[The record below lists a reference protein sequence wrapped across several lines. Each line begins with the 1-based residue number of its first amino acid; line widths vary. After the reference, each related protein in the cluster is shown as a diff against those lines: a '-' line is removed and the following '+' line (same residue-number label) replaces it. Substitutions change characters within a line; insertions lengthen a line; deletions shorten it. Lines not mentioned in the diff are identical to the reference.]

1 MMLFVPIYQTT
12 NYWPNINRLGCIIT
26 RVVRSS
32 VHRGF
37 YHQSGSAVQLVYVAS
52 MLHKSTQRYAIKAVS
67 TISHC
72 KKVSTISDCKKF
84 STISNCKKVS
94 TISHCKTVS
103 TISHCKKVSTISH
116 CKKVSTISHCKK

>member
-52 MLHKSTQRYAIKAVS
+52 MLHESTQRYAIKAKSVQYHTVKKSVQYQTVKNSVQYHTVKKSVQNHTAKQSVQYHTVKKERKTFELITS
-67 TISHC
+67 T
-72 KKVSTISDCKKF
+72 
-84 STISNCKKVS
+84 
-94 TISHCKTVS
+94 
-103 TISHCKKVSTISH
+103 
-116 CKKVSTISHCKK
+116 